1 MRCLSRWT
9 SRWSSRWSSLSFLL
23 PFALVGL
30 LQGCSSLQPVPTS
43 ALRHYHEVIAI
54 KGRFSVSYEHEGRP
68 QSAQGRFQWAQRG
81 AYVDIDLLSPLGQTL
96 AKISLSPGLAKME
109 QAGREPRF
117 ATDAAELT
125 AQMLGWAMPVDGL
138 RDWLQ
143 GYSRRA
149 GVQQVAAPGGP
160 DRFDGDGWQVR
171 YVSWQTGAAESYPK
185 RIDLSRAGGDPLA
198 LRIVI
203 DGWEP
208 R

>member
-1 MRCLSRWT
+1 MRR
-9 SRWSSRWSSLSFLL
+9 SFVALLL
-23 PFALVGL
+23 PGILSAVL
-30 LQGCSSLQPVPTS
+30 LPGCSSLQTAPPATP
-43 ALRHYHEVIAI
+43 ALRSYHEVIAI
-54 KGRFSVSYEHEGRP
+54 KGRFSVSYEHDGRP
-68 QSAQGRFQWAQRG
+68 QSAQGRFHWAQRG

-117 ATDAAELT
+117 AIDASELT
-125 AQMLGWAMPVDGL
+125 AQTLGWSLPVDGL

-143 GYSRRA
+143 GYTRRA
-149 GVQQVAAPGGP
+149 EGALQAAAPDGA
-160 DRFDGDGWQVR
+160 DRFEKDGWQVR
-171 YVSWQTGAAESYPK
+171 YVSWQAGAAEAYPK
-185 RIDLSRAGGDPLA
+185 RIDLSRTGSTPLA